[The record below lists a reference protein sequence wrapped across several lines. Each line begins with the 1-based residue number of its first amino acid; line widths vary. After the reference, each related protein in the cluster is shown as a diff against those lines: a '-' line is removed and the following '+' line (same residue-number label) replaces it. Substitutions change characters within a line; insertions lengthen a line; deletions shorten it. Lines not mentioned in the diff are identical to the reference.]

1 MINFNKMPYF
11 QFRGRR
17 SNEFNMV
24 IRHDM
29 EFVLPETTLDF
40 TEVDGRSSD
49 IIFDRG
55 RLKDIE
61 KTFPVRIYKESDTT
75 IAAQLRN
82 IAGWLY
88 LSHEYLPLLFSGY
101 GEYYYKA
108 LGYKTI
114 TIKDESKN
122 WVDVDFTF
130 KCQPYVFRLDGEDE
144 RDVSSGQSITN
155 PELFTSL
162 PIVTLNKTSSATDSN
177 IYINGQ
183 QFRIAKEAGIGI
195 ITMDCENGIA
205 YKEGGVNVSKQC
217 FLNTEGYHPLILQP
231 GKNEISYTNI
241 NQFKIKPRWRNL
253 AI

>member
-1 MINFNKMPYF
+1 MDFTKLPYF
-11 QFRGRR
+11 QFRNRR
-17 SNEFNMV
+17 SNEFQMRIRNEMDYV
-24 IRHDM
+24 I
-29 EFVLPETTLDF
+29 PEASLDF

-55 RLKDIE
+55 KLKDIE

-88 LSHEYLPLLFSGY
+88 LSHEYTPLLFSEY
-101 GEYYYKA
+101 GEYFYKA
-108 LGYKTI
+108 LGYSGTSG
-114 TIKDESKN
+114 KDVRRE
-122 WVDVDFTF
+122 WVDIDFTF

-144 RDVSSGQSITN
+144 RDVSNGQSITN

-162 PIVTLNKTSSATDSN
+162 PIVTFNKTSSVSDSN